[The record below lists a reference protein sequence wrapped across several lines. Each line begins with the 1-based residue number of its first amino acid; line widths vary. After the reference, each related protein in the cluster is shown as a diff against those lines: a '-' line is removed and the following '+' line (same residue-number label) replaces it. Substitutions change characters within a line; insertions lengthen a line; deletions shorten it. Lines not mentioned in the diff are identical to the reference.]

1 MIFVLTV
8 ICVCLPGTRAAFNR
22 CHFRVRHFGE
32 VFLSPYKSV
41 RAALY
46 VLGPIMLP
54 SCAMWVL
61 WYAACVVVLLCDELG
76 LKHVIQ

>member
-1 MIFVLTV
+1 M
-8 ICVCLPGTRAAFNR
+8 
-22 CHFRVRHFGE
+22 RHFGE

-54 SCAMWVL
+54 SYAMWVL
-61 WYAACVVVLLCDELG
+61 LYAACVVVLLCDELG